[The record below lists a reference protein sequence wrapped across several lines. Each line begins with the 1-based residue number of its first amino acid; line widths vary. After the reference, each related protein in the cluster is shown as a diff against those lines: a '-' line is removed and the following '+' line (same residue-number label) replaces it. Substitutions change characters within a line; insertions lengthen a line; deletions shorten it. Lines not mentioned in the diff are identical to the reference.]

1 MSSLWLHRVT
11 KWFDNVSAVNSVT
24 IEFRAGE
31 IAALIGPN
39 GAGKT
44 TVFNLIGGH
53 LSPTEGHIFYDD
65 VEISS
70 KSPWRIAKFGIG
82 RMFQEVRTFQR
93 MSVRNNVMVAFPGQT
108 GENAVWSV
116 IARSTVQK
124 QEKKLEQETDEL
136 LETVGL
142 LSYASR
148 EAREL
153 SYGQQKLLAIA
164 RLLAARPNVLLLDEP
179 TAGVTRSIAEKILR
193 ILRGIADEGKTVVLI
208 EHDMNVVNN
217 WVDELHFMDRGRL
230 WVSGDPDRVLGRSHV
245 QRAYLGV

>member
-11 KWFDNVSAVNSVT
+11 KWFGNVSAVNNLT
-24 IEFRAGE
+24 IEFREGQ

-44 TVFNLIGGH
+44 TVFNLIGGQ
-53 LSPTEGHIFYDD
+53 LSPTQGHIFYGD

-70 KSPWRIAKFGIG
+70 KSPWRIAKIGIG

-93 MSVRNNVMVAFPGQT
+93 MSVRNNVMVAFPAQG
-108 GENAVWSV
+108 GENAVFSV
-116 IARSTVQK
+116 VGRSAVRK
-124 QEKKLEQETDEL
+124 QEMKLKQEADEL

-148 EAREL
+148 QAREL
-153 SYGQQKLLAIA
+153 SYGHQKLLAIA
-164 RLLAARPNVLLLDEP
+164 RLLATRSNVLLLDEP
-179 TAGVTRSIAEKILR
+179 TAGVARSIAEKILR
-193 ILRGIADEGKTVVLI
+193 ILRRIADDGKTVAII
-208 EHDMNVVNN
+208 EHDMNIVND

-230 WVSGDPDRVLGRSHV
+230 WVSGDPDRVFGRAHV
-245 QRAYLGV
+245 KRAYLGV